1 MLALKT
7 LDCLT
12 VAIFQISPLLLY
24 VGVPFGSLHL
34 TNSAQYDSYGRTR
47 QSLHVKSSGADVVSV
62 GLLGQSPSLITSFQ
76 ISLSACV
83 NNFIALGPHEGGALG
98 EVSSI

>member
-34 TNSAQYDSYGRTR
+34 TNSAQYDSYGRTW
-47 QSLHVKSSGADVVSV
+47 QSLHVKSSGALSSSLTTTISGA
-62 GLLGQSPSLITSFQ
+62 GLAS
-76 ISLSACV
+76 
-83 NNFIALGPHEGGALG
+83 
-98 EVSSI
+98 